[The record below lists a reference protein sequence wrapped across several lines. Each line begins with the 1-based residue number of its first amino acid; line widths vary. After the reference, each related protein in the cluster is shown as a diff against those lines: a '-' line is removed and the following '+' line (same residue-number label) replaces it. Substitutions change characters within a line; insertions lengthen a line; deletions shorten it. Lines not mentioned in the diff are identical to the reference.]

1 MKPLVLAIGVVV
13 AAGCAAPTPYQPLAG
28 GQGYAE
34 ERLDTDRYRISF
46 AGNRLTDRGTVAD
59 YLLYRAAEVTL
70 ASGNDYF
77 VVAGSDIGR
86 TGASRGDQRGRP
98 VAYWSCA
105 GFHPRFPHYCY
116 DYARGDRG
124 AVGYE
129 ASVMIVLGRGARP
142 EDEPKAY
149 DARELEA
156 RLKPS
161 IVRPAG
167 AS

>member
-1 MKPLVLAIGVVV
+1 MKPLAFAIGVVLL
-13 AAGCAAPTPYQPLAG
+13 AGCAAPTPYQPLAG

-34 ERLDTDRYRISF
+34 ERLDGDRYRISF
-46 AGNRLTDRGTVAD
+46 AGNRLTDRETVQD

-77 VVAGSDIGR
+77 VVADSDVER
-86 TGASRGDQRGRP
+86 TRASRGNHRGRP

-105 GFHPRFPHYCY
+105 GLHPRFPHHCY
-116 DYARGDRG
+116 DYAREDGG

-161 IVRPAG
+161 IVRPGSAG
-167 AS
+167 